1 MIGYLSGIAKINDE
15 KLIILANGVGYLVIV
30 SPQQLNKISNDQEI
44 SLFIYTHVKEDL
56 LELYG
61 FETSDEKKIFL
72 MLLSVSGVGAKTA
85 LSMLSGGASPVI
97 EAIRHADLGFFK
109 SVPRVGKKLAQKIII
124 ELKNKV
130 GSNTELNL
138 EGLSSKKQEVLEAL
152 MSLGFAEEK
161 IETALSELDES
172 LESEE
177 LLKAA
182 MKKLQ

>member
-1 MIGYLSGIAKINDE
+1 MIGYLSGIARINDE

-30 SPQQLNKISNDQEI
+30 SPQQLSKISNDQEI

-61 FETSDEKKIFL
+61 FETANDKKVFL

-85 LSMLSGGASPVI
+85 LAMLSKGAAPVI
-97 EAIRHADLGFFK
+97 EAIRQADLGFFK

-130 GSNTELNL
+130 GSTTELSL
-138 EGLSSKKQEVLEAL
+138 EGLSNKKQEVLEAL
-152 MSLGFAEEK
+152 MGLGFAEEK
-161 IETALSELDES
+161 IELALAELDEAM
-172 LESEE
+172 ESEE